1 VPIDNPPP
9 LYETHDYSAVE
20 NHITR
25 QNERRVLANKLKN
38 AAVFGSYLKYG
49 SLVIASCGFAALLVL
64 YGLSLLNE
72 EKIRTV
78 EKKIIIE
85 KSNNEESSIQRQL
98 KELEET
104 DKKSSRLQ
112 EKPDLKNKQ
121 SKDWTDVSTTF
132 TIFKNVPSRISG
144 LQDVVTGHRYLNS
157 KAKYPESQYCYVQIK
172 SSGSTRESMD
182 LGVKEGRRD
191 INWSKYKLYSSQEI
205 SPKQFKSSMEGCR
218 FLG

>member
-1 VPIDNPPP
+1 MPIDSPPP

-78 EKKIIIE
+78 EKK
-85 KSNNEESSIQRQL
+85 NNYRKI
-98 KELEET
+98 
-104 DKKSSRLQ
+104 
-112 EKPDLKNKQ
+112 
-121 SKDWTDVSTTF
+121 
-132 TIFKNVPSRISG
+132 
-144 LQDVVTGHRYLNS
+144 
-157 KAKYPESQYCYVQIK
+157 
-172 SSGSTRESMD
+172 
-182 LGVKEGRRD
+182 
-191 INWSKYKLYSSQEI
+191 
-205 SPKQFKSSMEGCR
+205 
-218 FLG
+218 

>member
-1 VPIDNPPP
+1 MPIDSPPP

-85 KSNNEESSIQRQL
+85 KPNNEESSVQRQL

-112 EKPDLKNKQ
+112 EKPDVKNKQ
-121 SKDWTDVSTTF
+121 SKDWTDVTTTF
-132 TIFKNVPSRISG
+132 TIFKTVPSRING
-144 LQDVVTGHRYLNS
+144 FKNVVTGHRYPNS
-157 KAKYPESQYCYVQIK
+157 KTKYPESQYCYVEIK
-172 SSGSTRESMD
+172 SSGLTNKLMNLS
-182 LGVKEGRRD
+182 GKKGRGS
-191 INWSKYKLYSSQEI
+191 ITKFEFNLASSEEI
-205 SPKQFKSSMEGCR
+205 SEKQFESAMKGCR
-218 FLG
+218 FLD

>member
-1 VPIDNPPP
+1 MPIDSPPP

-78 EKKIIIE
+78 EKKIIVE
-85 KSNNEESSIQRQL
+85 KPYNGESSVQRQL

-112 EKPDLKNKQ
+112 EKSDLKNKQ

-132 TIFKNVPSRISG
+132 IIFKTCPFAH
-144 LQDVVTGHRYLNS
+144 Q
-157 KAKYPESQYCYVQIK
+157 
-172 SSGSTRESMD
+172 
-182 LGVKEGRRD
+182 
-191 INWSKYKLYSSQEI
+191 W
-205 SPKQFKSSMEGCR
+205 F
-218 FLG
+218 